1 MGVSEIIIGNICSFC
16 AMITDSVSGTRRK
29 NSEILG
35 FQILG
40 QFFYGVGS
48 AILKGYSGT
57 AQNVVAILRNIAA
70 MKQISSKLAE
80 WTLIWLGV
88 VLGIA
93 FNNRGFIGWLPII
106 ANFQYSV
113 SIFRFK
119 DSERKLRMSFIV
131 ASIMFIFFSLAIM
144 NYVGVISNSVAVVT
158 TAVSLIRE
166 SRENAVKANDA
177 VENSPADSGFFHIE
191 ANLKNDTNERAENP

>member
-1 MGVSEIIIGNICSFC
+1 MGVSDIIIGNICSFC

-35 FQILG
+35 FQSLS
-40 QFFYGVGS
+40 QLFYGFGS

-70 MKQISSKLAE
+70 MKEVSSKLVE

-88 VLGIA
+88 ILGIA
-93 FNNRGFIGWLPII
+93 FNNRGLIGWLPIV

-131 ASIMFIFFSLAIM
+131 ASTMFIFFSIAIM
-144 NYVGVISNSVAVVT
+144 NYVGVISNSVAAVT
-158 TAVSLIRE
+158 TTLSLIQE
-166 SRENAVKANDA
+166 SRENAAKAHEAPDNA
-177 VENSPADSGFFHIE
+177 AADEEPQDS
-191 ANLKNDTNERAENP
+191 LRR